1 MKKRLD
7 WFLTSFFLL
16 YRDIYIKII
25 LIMSKDIKNIV
36 EELKSLKAQLSEDYL
51 FNGDEGVMEDPQGM
65 EQQMPSQDPTMMQ
78 QQPQQMMGNGDSEE
92 EIAMHAQEV
101 IQHEPIIGKI
111 RETAIEGLKKYAD
124 HPTSS
129 LYEFFKK
136 VFLESDKVLTD
147 TGNKK

>member
-1 MKKRLD
+1 MDRNTKK
-7 WFLTSFFLL
+7 
-16 YRDIYIKII
+16 
-25 LIMSKDIKNIV
+25 LIQ
-36 EELKSLKAQLSEDYL
+36 ELNTLKRQLSEK
-51 FNGDEGVMEDPQGM
+51 FIFGDGEEGGYPQEYEQAPEGM
-65 EQQMPSQDPTMMQ
+65 GGGMQ
-78 QQPQQMMGNGDSEE
+78 EEPDQKMVQGDSEE
-92 EIAMHAQEV
+92 EVAMHAHEV

-147 TGNKK
+147 TGKK

>member
-1 MKKRLD
+1 MA
-7 WFLTSFFLL
+7 
-16 YRDIYIKII
+16 
-25 LIMSKDIKNIV
+25 KDIKV
-36 EELKSLKAQLSEDYL
+36 LMEELNALKKQLSEDYM
-51 FNGDEGVMEDPQGM
+51 FNGDEGTMEDPTPM
-65 EQQMPSQDPTMMQ
+65 EGNPQMMGQDPQMA
-78 QQPQQMMGNGDSEE
+78 QQPQAQMGQGDSEE

>member
-1 MKKRLD
+1 
-7 WFLTSFFLL
+7 
-16 YRDIYIKII
+16 
-25 LIMSKDIKNIV
+25 MSKDKKFNSII
-36 EELKSLKAQLSEDYL
+36 EELNHLKKQLSEDY
-51 FNGDEGVMEDPQGM
+51 FFGDEEGGMQDPNAMG
-65 EQQMPSQDPTMMQ
+65 QQMPQEGPDPSLV
-78 QQPQQMMGNGDSEE
+78 QPQQQQMMMGQGDSEE

-147 TGNKK
+147 TGKK

>member
-1 MKKRLD
+1 MN
-7 WFLTSFFLL
+7 
-16 YRDIYIKII
+16 
-25 LIMSKDIKNIV
+25 KDIKTIL
-36 EELKSLKAQLSEDYL
+36 EELKSLKKQLAEDYM
-51 FNGDEGVMEDPQGM
+51 FNGEDGMMEDPQGEM
-65 EQQMPSQDPTMMQ
+65 GAEGMQ
-78 QQPQQMMGNGDSEE
+78 KQVNPEMAQQPQQQMMGQGDSEE

-147 TGNKK
+147 TGSKK

>member
-1 MKKRLD
+1 MD
-7 WFLTSFFLL
+7 
-16 YRDIYIKII
+16 
-25 LIMSKDIKNIV
+25 KDIKRLIA
-36 EELKSLKAQLSEDYL
+36 ELKVVRGQLKEDY
-51 FNGDEGVMEDPQGM
+51 FQEEPIPGEEGQMEGGEQPDPALV
-65 EQQMPSQDPTMMQ
+65 Q
-78 QQPQQMMGNGDSEE
+78 QQQQANPAMMGQGDSEE

-111 RETAIEGLKKYAD
+111 RETAIEGLKKYSD

-147 TGNKK
+147 TGKK

>member
-1 MKKRLD
+1 ME
-7 WFLTSFFLL
+7 
-16 YRDIYIKII
+16 
-25 LIMSKDIKNIV
+25 KNFKNV
-36 EELKSLKAQLSEDYL
+36 LEELKSLKAQLTEDYI
-51 FNGDEGVMEDPQGM
+51 FNGEDGM
-65 EQQMPSQDPTMMQ
+65 MDDGMGGEMSPEMGAEQQPDPSMVQPQ
-78 QQPQQMMGNGDSEE
+78 QQQMMGQGDSEE

>member
-1 MKKRLD
+1 MKKN
-7 WFLTSFFLL
+7 FNNV
-16 YRDIYIKII
+16 I
-25 LIMSKDIKNIV
+25 
-36 EELKSLKAQLSEDYL
+36 EELKTLKKQLSEDYI
-51 FNGDEGVMEDPQGM
+51 FNGEEGPMDDRMGAEMQQPPMEQPQGEPM
-65 EQQMPSQDPTMMQ
+65 VQ
-78 QQPQQMMGNGDSEE
+78 GNSEE
-92 EIAMHAQEV
+92 EVAMHAQEV

-147 TGNKK
+147 VGGKK

>member
-1 MKKRLD
+1 MK
-7 WFLTSFFLL
+7 
-16 YRDIYIKII
+16 
-25 LIMSKDIKNIV
+25 SKDKKFKTIL
-36 EELKSLKAQLSEDYL
+36 EELNYLKTQLSEDYI
-51 FNGDEGVMEDPQGM
+51 FGDDEGAMEDPNAMG
-65 EQQMPSQDPTMMQ
+65 QMPPQEGPDPTMVQPQ
-78 QQPQQMMGNGDSEE
+78 QQQMMGNGDSEE

>member
-1 MKKRLD
+1 ME
-7 WFLTSFFLL
+7 
-16 YRDIYIKII
+16 
-25 LIMSKDIKNIV
+25 KNFKNV
-36 EELKSLKAQLSEDYL
+36 LEELKSLKVQLTEDYI
-51 FNGDEGVMEDPQGM
+51 FNGEDGM
-65 EQQMPSQDPTMMQ
+65 MDDGMGAEMSPEMDAEQQPDPSMVRPQ
-78 QQPQQMMGNGDSEE
+78 QQQMMGQGDSEE

>member
-1 MKKRLD
+1 
-7 WFLTSFFLL
+7 
-16 YRDIYIKII
+16 
-25 LIMSKDIKNIV
+25 MSKDKKFNSII
-36 EELKSLKAQLSEDYL
+36 EELNHLKKQLSEDY
-51 FNGDEGVMEDPQGM
+51 FFGDEEGGMQDPNAMG
-65 EQQMPSQDPTMMQ
+65 QQMPQEGLDPSLV
-78 QQPQQMMGNGDSEE
+78 QPQQQQMMMGQGDSEE

>member
-1 MKKRLD
+1 ME
-7 WFLTSFFLL
+7 
-16 YRDIYIKII
+16 
-25 LIMSKDIKNIV
+25 KNFKTV
-36 EELKSLKAQLSEDYL
+36 LNELKSLKAQLTEDYI
-51 FNGDEGVMEDPQGM
+51 FNGENDVMDDGMSQEMDM
-65 EQQMPSQDPTMMQ
+65 EQQPDPQMVQ
-78 QQPQQMMGNGDSEE
+78 QQPQQMMGQGDSEE

>member
-1 MKKRLD
+1 MA
-7 WFLTSFFLL
+7 
-16 YRDIYIKII
+16 
-25 LIMSKDIKNIV
+25 KDIKV
-36 EELKSLKAQLSEDYL
+36 LLEELETLKKQLSEDYM
-51 FNGDEGVMEDPQGM
+51 FNGDEGSMEEPSPMEGNPQQGMMGPDPQM
-65 EQQMPSQDPTMMQ
+65 V
-78 QQPQQMMGNGDSEE
+78 QQPQAQMGQGDSEE

>member
-1 MKKRLD
+1 MAK
-7 WFLTSFFLL
+7 
-16 YRDIYIKII
+16 
-25 LIMSKDIKNIV
+25 KDIKTIM
-36 EELKSLKAQLSEDYL
+36 EELNTLKNQLSEDFL
-51 FNGDEGVMEDPQGM
+51 FNGGEEQGM
-65 EQQMPSQDPTMMQ
+65 MGGEEAQNGVDPRMV
-78 QQPQQMMGNGDSEE
+78 QQPQQMGQGDSEE
-92 EIAMHAQEV
+92 EVAMHAQEV

-147 TGNKK
+147 TGVKK

>member
-1 MKKRLD
+1 MEK
-7 WFLTSFFLL
+7 
-16 YRDIYIKII
+16 
-25 LIMSKDIKNIV
+25 SKDIKNLI
-36 EELKSLKAQLSEDYL
+36 EELKKLKTQISEDYM
-51 FNGDEGVMEDPQGM
+51 FNGDEGAMADPQAMG
-65 EQQMPSQDPTMMQ
+65 EQMPPQDPTMMQ
-78 QQPQQMMGNGDSEE
+78 QPQPQQMMGQGDSEE
-92 EIAMHAQEV
+92 EVAMHAQEV

-147 TGNKK
+147 TGTKK

>member
-1 MKKRLD
+1 MEKN
-7 WFLTSFFLL
+7 F
-16 YRDIYIKII
+16 
-25 LIMSKDIKNIV
+25 KNIL
-36 EELKSLKAQLSEDYL
+36 EELKSLKAHLTEDYIL
-51 FNGDEGVMEDPQGM
+51 NGEDGM
-65 EQQMPSQDPTMMQ
+65 MDDGMGAEMSQEMGTEQQPDPSMVQPQ
-78 QQPQQMMGNGDSEE
+78 QQQMMGQGDSEE

>member
-1 MKKRLD
+1 
-7 WFLTSFFLL
+7 
-16 YRDIYIKII
+16 
-25 LIMSKDIKNIV
+25 MSKDKRFNSII
-36 EELKSLKAQLSEDYL
+36 EELNHLKKQLSEDY
-51 FNGDEGVMEDPQGM
+51 FFGDEEGGM
-65 EQQMPSQDPTMMQ
+65 EQDPQAMGQDMQGQEEGPDPSLVQPQ
-78 QQPQQMMGNGDSEE
+78 QQQQMMGQGDSEE

-111 RETAIEGLKKYAD
+111 RETAIAGLQTYAD

>member
-1 MKKRLD
+1 MKKD
-7 WFLTSFFLL
+7 F
-16 YRDIYIKII
+16 
-25 LIMSKDIKNIV
+25 KNILN
-36 EELKSLKAQLSEDYL
+36 ELKSLKTQLTEDYI
-51 FNGDEGVMEDPQGM
+51 FNGEDGMMDDGMGEGMPQEMGA
-65 EQQMPSQDPTMMQ
+65 EQQPDPSMVQPQ
-78 QQPQQMMGNGDSEE
+78 QQQMMGQGDSEE

>member
-1 MKKRLD
+1 ME
-7 WFLTSFFLL
+7 
-16 YRDIYIKII
+16 
-25 LIMSKDIKNIV
+25 KNFKTV
-36 EELKSLKAQLSEDYL
+36 LNELKSLKAQLTEDYI
-51 FNGDEGVMEDPQGM
+51 FNGEDGVMDDGMGQEMGM
-65 EQQMPSQDPTMMQ
+65 EQQPDPQIVQ
-78 QQPQQMMGNGDSEE
+78 QQPQQMMGQGDSEE

>member
-1 MKKRLD
+1 
-7 WFLTSFFLL
+7 
-16 YRDIYIKII
+16 
-25 LIMSKDIKNIV
+25 
-36 EELKSLKAQLSEDYL
+36 LKAQLTEDYI
-51 FNGDEGVMEDPQGM
+51 FNGEDGM
-65 EQQMPSQDPTMMQ
+65 MDDCMGAEMSPEMGAEQPDPSMVQP
-78 QQPQQMMGNGDSEE
+78 QPQQMMGQGDSEE

>member
-1 MKKRLD
+1 MKNKD
-7 WFLTSFFLL
+7 KKFKT
-16 YRDIYIKII
+16 I
-25 LIMSKDIKNIV
+25 L
-36 EELKSLKAQLSEDYL
+36 EELNYLKTQLSEDYI
-51 FNGDEGVMEDPQGM
+51 FGDDEGAMEDPNAMG
-65 EQQMPSQDPTMMQ
+65 QMPPQEGLDPTMV
-78 QQPQQMMGNGDSEE
+78 QQPQQMMGQGDSEE

>member
-1 MKKRLD
+1 MDKKD
-7 WFLTSFFLL
+7 KKFKS
-16 YRDIYIKII
+16 II
-25 LIMSKDIKNIV
+25 
-36 EELKSLKAQLSEDYL
+36 EELNHLKTQLSEDYI
-51 FNGDEGVMEDPQGM
+51 FGDDEGAMQDPNAMG
-65 EQQMPSQDPTMMQ
+65 QMPPQEGPDPTMVQPQ
-78 QQPQQMMGNGDSEE
+78 QQQMMGQGDSEE

>member
-1 MKKRLD
+1 MEKKEK
-7 WFLTSFFLL
+7 T
-16 YRDIYIKII
+16 
-25 LIMSKDIKNIV
+25 KDIKVLI
-36 EELKSLKAQLSEDYL
+36 EELNQIKKQLSEDFM
-51 FNGDEGVMEDPQGM
+51 FNGEEGMMQEPQQGMAPEDMGEQPDPQM
-65 EQQMPSQDPTMMQ
+65 IQPQQ
-78 QQPQQMMGNGDSEE
+78 QQMMGQGDSEE